1 MIYSLSNPAGEI
13 KEKESTRLALHHAGR
28 KMTGTK
34 RKINEGKVR
43 RIHKMV

>member
-13 KEKESTRLALHHAGR
+13 KEKESKRLALHHTGR

-34 RKINEGKVR
+34 QKINERKVR
-43 RIHKMV
+43 RIHKTV